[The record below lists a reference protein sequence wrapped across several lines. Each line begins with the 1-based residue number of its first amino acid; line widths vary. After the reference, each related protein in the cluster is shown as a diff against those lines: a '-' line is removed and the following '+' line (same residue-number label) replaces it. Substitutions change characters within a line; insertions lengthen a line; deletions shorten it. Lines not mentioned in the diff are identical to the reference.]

1 MRIAFLVNRDVE
13 SCLALNLL
21 LPALREHALSVFL
34 SERVGGAAPAG
45 AAANPAPAAMLGQLG
60 FIEQDLWNRVVFP
73 RLDAAPDAGGFLS
86 FDGLGRRLGVPVRPL
101 ASARTPE
108 GLAALAAVQADLFV
122 SIRFGRILGDE
133 AIRLPRLGVL
143 NLHSGLLPAY
153 RGVLATF
160 RGLMNGDR
168 RIGCTLHRIDEPSID
183 TGPVLGIREVAVDPS
198 RSLLWHILALYP
210 PGAEMILEA
219 IARLAAGEAL
229 RGQPQPAGGAYF
241 SFPVDEDLVR
251 FTAAG
256 WRLFDRA
263 DVAALLARFGL

>member
-1 MRIAFLVNRDVE
+1 MRIAFLVNRDIE

-21 LPALREHALSVFL
+21 LPPLGGHEISAFI
-34 SERVGGAAPAG
+34 SERVGGSGPSKL
-45 AAANPAPAAMLGQLG
+45 AAMLGQLG
-60 FIEQDLWNRVVFP
+60 FVEQDLWNRVVFP
-73 RLDAAPDAGGFLS
+73 QVKETNALQS
-86 FDGLGRRLGVPVRPL
+86 FEGLGRRHGFTVKPL

-108 GLAALAAVQADLFV
+108 GLKTLADAKPDLFV

-133 AIRLPRLGVL
+133 AIRIPAKGVL

-160 RGLMNGDR
+160 RALMNGDR
-168 RIGCTLHRIDEPSID
+168 QIGCTLHRIDQPSID
-183 TGPVLGIREVAVDPS
+183 TGPILGTRKVDVDPK

-219 IARLAAGEAL
+219 IGKIGKGEAL
-229 RGQPQPAGGAYF
+229 PGTPQAQGSGAYYT
-241 SFPVDEDLVR
+241 FPTDDDLVR

-256 WRLFDRA
+256 GRLFDRS
-263 DVAALLARFGL
+263 DVEDLLSKFGL